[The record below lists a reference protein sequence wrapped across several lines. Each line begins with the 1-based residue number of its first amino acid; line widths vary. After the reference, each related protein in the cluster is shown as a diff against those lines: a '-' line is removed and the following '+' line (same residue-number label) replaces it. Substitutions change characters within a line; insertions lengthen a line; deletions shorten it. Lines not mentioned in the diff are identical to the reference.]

1 MTVETKAAPAWPAWV
16 QNFVLPFLHSAPLRP
31 VLIAMLG
38 HVALVW
44 ALTLLQALD
53 GFGLEDV
60 ASLFLC
66 GAISAFPVIEELR
79 IDRRP
84 GAVTATV
91 LASWG
96 MGIVMAGVMRWTG
109 VM

>member
-1 MTVETKAAPAWPAWV
+1 MTAEAKPRPEWPMFV
-16 QNFVLPFLHSAPLRP
+16 QNFVFPFLHSAPLRP

-38 HVALVW
+38 HVALLL
-44 ALTLLQALD
+44 ALAILRVFD

-60 ASLFLC
+60 SILFLC
-66 GAISAFPVIEELR
+66 VAGSAFPIIEEVR
-79 IDRRP
+79 IDRRL

-91 LASWG
+91 LVSWL
-96 MGIVMAGVMRWTG
+96 MGFVIAGVMRWAG